1 MKSSEKL
8 IETGRKTIKQIGY
21 SETSATKI
29 DIVELYSPENKLYYL
44 VIQTFNGNP
53 KKAEWVL
60 QGQTNAIKTASQ
72 KIIL

>member
-8 IETGRKTIKQIGY
+8 IETGRKTIKQIDY

-29 DIVELYSPENKLYYL
+29 DIVELYSSENKLYYL
-44 VIQTFNGNP
+44 VIQAFNGNP

>member
-8 IETGRKTIKQIGY
+8 IEKGRKTIKQIDY

-60 QGQTNAIKTASQ
+60 QRQTNAIKTTSQ